1 MMPRRFMIRWATALV
16 ALGFSNFGLAQEDPG
31 KANIGRISVTVYYA
45 TNGDAKVAGTRTAA
59 VSEGTAKRLH
69 GEERLRFK
77 TYRFLGQDVQP
88 LLRSYE
94 SWAQPLKPSDE
105 VLVRFEARSQPT
117 QLATGLD
124 LELWLS
130 RKKVLKTD
138 ARLEGN
144 RPLFVLGPEWR
155 GGRLI
160 ISVALAPKPKAG
172 S

>member
-1 MMPRRFMIRWATALV
+1 MMNRRAWIISGMMV
-16 ALGFSNFGLAQEDPG
+16 AAMVFSNFAFSVEDPG
-31 KANIGRISVTVYYA
+31 KTNIGRVRVTVYFA
-45 TNGDAKVAGTRTAA
+45 TDRDPKVAGTKTA
-59 VSEGTAKRLH
+59 VVNKETEKRLR

-77 TYRFLGQDVQP
+77 NYRMLGQEVQP

-94 SWAQPLKPSDE
+94 SWAQPLRPSDE

-117 QLATGLD
+117 KQATGLN

-144 RPLFVLGPEWR
+144 RPLYVLGPEWR

-160 ISVALAPKPKAG
+160 IAVALASNEKPG